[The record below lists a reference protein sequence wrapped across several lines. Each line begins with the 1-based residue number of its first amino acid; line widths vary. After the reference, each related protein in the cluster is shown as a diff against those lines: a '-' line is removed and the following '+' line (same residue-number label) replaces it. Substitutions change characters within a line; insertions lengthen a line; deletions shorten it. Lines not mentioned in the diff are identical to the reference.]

1 MLTLLTL
8 IYAKISTSL
17 CTWPKVFSFWP
28 VDLLISNKYLWAF
41 PIKGGKVWT
50 SDDCQTFAWTH
61 RPWIMPSFFFLLAPH
76 LPLCTDI
83 CWPSGPTL
91 LCADISLVSS
101 VISATPPPPASLPP
115 FLLVSV
121 TDQHFRFTPSVILR
135 QEQPLSPGESRT
147 LSFISAAP
155 LDLIS
160 I

>member
-1 MLTLLTL
+1 MTVKRSRGLSVHESWRHSFCHL
-8 IYAKISTSL
+8 IPAST
-17 CTWPKVFSFWP
+17 V
-28 VDLLISNKYLWAF
+28 
-41 PIKGGKVWT
+41 
-50 SDDCQTFAWTH
+50 
-61 RPWIMPSFFFLLAPH
+61 
-76 LPLCTDI
+76 I

-101 VISATPPPPASLPP
+101 VISPPSPLV
-115 FLLVSV
+115 LVSV
-121 TDQHFRFTPSVILR
+121 TGQHFLFTPSVILP